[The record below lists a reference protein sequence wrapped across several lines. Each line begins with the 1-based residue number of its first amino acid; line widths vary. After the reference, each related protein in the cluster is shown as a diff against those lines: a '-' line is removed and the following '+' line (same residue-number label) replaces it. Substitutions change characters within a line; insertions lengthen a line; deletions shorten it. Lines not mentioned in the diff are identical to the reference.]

1 MANQVMGGFRWL
13 RNRNG
18 GALQPIEEK
27 PVASAYGTGIFRGDV
42 VKKVSDGTVAVCAA
56 GDAAYGVVQSC
67 VRYTDASGLIR
78 SGSFLPASTSYS
90 GAPSIS
96 NPGASIVAVT
106 PVRNQMFEV
115 DFGTLAASITAAQS
129 LVGNNCDFHTGAGG
143 STSTGRS
150 SYYADNA
157 SPGTAT
163 ANLRILEVS
172 PWGIGYSQNDVTA
185 ANWKGIVEFNEGEEP
200 VPGSATGT

>member
-13 RNRNG
+13 RDRNG
-18 GALQPIEEK
+18 GSHQPIEER
-27 PVASAYGTGIFRGDV
+27 PVATGYATGIFRGDV

-56 GDAAYGVVQSC
+56 GDAAYGVVQGA
-67 VRYTDASGLIR
+67 VRYKDSAGLIR

-90 GAPSIS
+90 GAPSIA
-96 NPGASIVAVT
+96 NPTASIVAIT
-106 PVRNQMFEV
+106 PVRNQLFEV

-150 SYYADNA
+150 SYYADN
-157 SPGTAT
+157 SSVGTAT

-172 PWGIGYSQNDVTA
+172 PWGTGYAQNDVTA

-200 VPGSATGT
+200 VPGNATGT